1 VNQTIG
7 INLGHNSSA
16 VLVIDDVQVLRLEE
30 EKIVQKKGY
39 FGFPHE
45 SVKQIEK
52 LIDLDS
58 NVQIVI
64 GHTNIY
70 EIFSCHRILIKFCGL
85 EAKKEYF
92 YYFFDLYKFIFPK
105 SKLLRKTIR
114 LHLEMNLKSKSK
126 IFKNIKYLDHHD
138 SHAHSA
144 LYDSGFD
151 NCLALTRDGKGD
163 FCSGKNY
170 IYKDGILNEIG
181 SLSYLES
188 YGLVYSAATK
198 ALGFKM
204 LRHEGKITGLAALGD
219 PNKLSE
225 AIIAHYF
232 KKEFDK
238 FETSF
243 QYVVKSSSLK
253 AFIGNRFID
262 YEINKYSSLLSS
274 WIRYFELLILE
285 GNSSEDI
292 AAGVQKFLETLV
304 VKEINDLLVSF
315 KIPKDIALAGGI
327 FANVKLNQ
335 KIWEIGYFD
344 RMFVQPAMDDAGTAL
359 GAASSNVMNHQTEPT
374 LNDIVYLGSFNAP
387 LVLNELPPYFKVE
400 LIENS
405 EVGLLVSNLILSGK
419 IIGTFAGRTEWGPR
433 ALGNR
438 SILASAFDKSIPKKL
453 NERLNRN
460 DFMPF
465 APIIR
470 DIDAPIVFQDYTS
483 GLIAA
488 RFMTVTLKVKSDFK
502 NLIPSVIHVDGTARP
517 QVLFKEDNPLIYN
530 VLDSISRKHGIGII
544 LNTSFNLHEYPILDS
559 ISTALEILKKGAV
572 DYLLIEGR
580 YLISVQ

>member
-1 VNQTIG
+1 VQTVG

-16 VLVIDDVQVLRLEE
+16 VLIVNDVQVLRLEE
-30 EKIVQKKGY
+30 EKIVQRKGY

-45 SVKQIEK
+45 SIKQIEK

-58 NVQIVI
+58 DIQIVV

-70 EIFSCHRILIKFCGL
+70 EIFNCHRILVKFCGL

-92 YYFFDLYKFIFPK
+92 YYFFDLFKFIFPR
-105 SKLLRKTIR
+105 SKLLKKTIR
-114 LHLEMNLKSKSK
+114 VHLEMNLRRKSK
-126 IFKNIKYLDHHD
+126 IFENIKYLDHHD

-144 LYDSGFD
+144 VYDSGF
-151 NCLALTRDGKGD
+151 NYCLVLTRDGKGD

-170 IYKDGILNEIG
+170 IYEDGILKEIG
-181 SLSYLES
+181 RSGYLES
-188 YGLVYSAATK
+188 YGLVYSAVTK

-225 AIIAHYF
+225 AITAHYF
-232 KKEFDK
+232 KKDLDK
-238 FETSF
+238 LNPSF
-243 QYVVKSSSLK
+243 LYSLKSSSLK
-253 AFIGNRFID
+253 EFLGNRFND
-262 YEINKYSSLLSS
+262 YEISKYPLLLSS

-285 GNSSEDI
+285 GNSREDI

-304 VKEINDLLVSF
+304 VREINELLIDS
-315 KIPKDIALAGGI
+315 KIPKNIALAGGI

-344 RMFVQPAMDDAGTAL
+344 KMFIQPAMDDAGTAL
-359 GAASSNVMNHQTEPT
+359 GAASSNLITDPTEPT
-374 LNDIVYLGSFNAP
+374 LSEIVYLGSFNSP
-387 LVLNELPPYFKVE
+387 LVLNELPPYFKVD

-405 EVGLLVSNLILSGK
+405 DVGPLVSNLILSGK
-419 IIGTFAGRTEWGPR
+419 IIGTFSGRTEWGPR

-438 SILASAFDKSIPKKL
+438 SILANAFDKSIPKKL

-488 RFMTVTLKVKSDFK
+488 RFMTVTLKVKSDFE

-517 QVLFKEDNPLIYN
+517 QVLFKEDNLLIYDILN
-530 VLDSISRKHGIGII
+530 SISEKHGIGII
-544 LNTSFNLHEYPILDS
+544 LNTSFNLHEYPILNS
-559 ISTALEILKKGAV
+559 ISTALQILKQGAV

-580 YLISVQ
+580 YLISSE